1 MSGKASEANA
11 LEAKR
16 TGQRLS
22 VVASILVTELCERL
36 AYYSVVANM
45 VLYCTAKLDYNSDQ
59 ASIITLVFSGTV
71 CLIPVIGGYV
81 SDTFAG
87 KFKTILGSCIIYVT
101 GLVLLFC
108 SAVNYVSWFGSEVA
122 TGVRRRLFFSGL
134 VLVALGTGGIKANVG
149 PFGAQQVAELGADAV
164 QSFFNWFYW
173 VINLGALIAYSG
185 TAYVQQEIDF
195 DYGFLIPLAS
205 MVIALVLFIAARTKY
220 IQTPPGGSIL
230 QTSCGVLCQ
239 SINGCKDPSWN
250 RAQVENGGRYSLKM
264 VAGVKS
270 ILRVMPVFLLL
281 IIYWAVYSQTSTS
294 LYLQSERMDLAVG
307 DAKMPAAVLNIFNTI
322 TISILVPLMDR
333 LVYPVMARYGK
344 NPTHLQRIGVGIIL
358 AGLSMVYAGVLE
370 IVRKKNIANH
380 GYISQTLAGD
390 EFQASH
396 LSMFAQIP
404 EFAFIGSS
412 EVFASISGLEF
423 AYTQAPQIMQ
433 GLIMGLFLMT
443 SGIGSYLASAIVA
456 IVGLWRKDDASD
468 WFPKEPN
475 HGHLEYMLFM
485 LAVLTGISFFVF
497 VFVAKQYEY
506 KMPEV
511 DTETDIH
518 IYQEADIE
526 ADTQTYQEAG
536 IKTDSHTY
544 QELDIVTDTH
554 ADKEAGIKTDTVT
567 NQKVDIETDTETYQ
581 EADIETDNQTYQ
593 ELDIATDI
601 HTYQNSDV

>member
-11 LEAKR
+11 LEVKL
-16 TGQRLS
+16 TGQRLF

-36 AYYSVVANM
+36 TYYSVVANM

-59 ASIITLVFSGTV
+59 ASVITLVFSGTV
-71 CLIPVIGGYV
+71 YLIPVIGGYV
-81 SDTFAG
+81 SDAFAG
-87 KFKTILGSCIIYVT
+87 KFKTILGSGIIYVA

-108 SAVNYVSWFGSEVA
+108 SAVNYVSWFGAGSEVA
-122 TGVRRRLFFSGL
+122 TGGRRGLFFSGL

-149 PFGAQQVAELGADAV
+149 PFGAQQVDELGADAV
-164 QSFFNWFYW
+164 QSFFNSFYW
-173 VINLGALIAYSG
+173 FINLGALIAYSG
-185 TAYVQQEIDF
+185 SAYVQQEIGF

-205 MVIALVLFIAARTKY
+205 MVIALVLFVAARTKY

-230 QTSCGVLCQ
+230 QTTCGVLCQ

-250 RAQVENGGRYSLKM
+250 RAQVENGGRYSLEM
-264 VAGVKS
+264 VEGVKS
-270 ILRVMPVFLLL
+270 VLRVMPVFLLI
-281 IIYWAVYSQTSTS
+281 IIYWAVYSQMSTS
-294 LYLQSERMDLAVG
+294 LFLQSERMDLAVG

-322 TISILVPLMDR
+322 IILILIPIMDR
-333 LVYPVMARYGK
+333 LVYPVMAKHGK

-358 AGLSMVYAGVLE
+358 AGLSMMYAGGIE
-370 IVRKKNIANH
+370 IVRKKDIANH
-380 GYISQTLAGD
+380 GYINQTLAGD

-423 AYTQAPQIMQ
+423 AYTQAPQFMQ

-497 VFVAKQYEY
+497 VFVAKQYKY

-518 IYQEADIE
+518 IYQE
-526 ADTQTYQEAG
+526 
-536 IKTDSHTY
+536 
-544 QELDIVTDTH
+544 
-554 ADKEAGIKTDTVT
+554 
-567 NQKVDIETDTETYQ
+567 VDIQ
-581 EADIETDNQTYQ
+581 KDIP
-593 ELDIATDI
+593 I
-601 HTYQNSDV
+601 YQNSDLQSHGMNPPAYSTTFTAYQNSAYQPDIEIVQPGFSETARL